1 MRASLRRERAAA
13 IGAMANVKWIALQTP
28 PVEYGLTNGFARE
41 YDGEDGDDY
50 GDDDGDD
57 DDDVAD
63 ADTAGVRMELHVMVH
78 RE

>member
-13 IGAMANVKWIALQTP
+13 IGAMANVKWIALRTP

-41 YDGEDGDDY
+41 YDDGD
-50 GDDDGDD
+50 GDGYGDD

-63 ADTAGVRMELHVMVH
+63 EETAGVRMELHVMVH